1 MSEREFVARR
11 TALGNMLWFNR
22 VLEELGI
29 KHDEY
34 VVPSK
39 VLLGL
44 EKKDATANNVTVV
57 AEAKKR
63 KGVGAAKVVSKKQKA
78 DVVAEVPEESSSN
91 STSTVGSNLVEILAV
106 EEVPLAVGG
115 AALEV
120 PLTALEIPVSTGVAA
135 PEPLA
140 LNLLSSL
147 LGEESFD
154 AEVTPMDPPREVV
167 ASEASPPVEVETNSS
182 SEAKSACAR
191 RGDPTG
197 DVAQPAGENGA
208 GSYDLLWVS

>member
-57 AEAKKR
+57 A
-63 KGVGAAKVVSKKQKA
+63 
-78 DVVAEVPEESSSN
+78 
-91 STSTVGSNLVEILAV
+91 
-106 EEVPLAVGG
+106 
-115 AALEV
+115 
-120 PLTALEIPVSTGVAA
+120 
-135 PEPLA
+135 
-140 LNLLSSL
+140 
-147 LGEESFD
+147 
-154 AEVTPMDPPREVV
+154 
-167 ASEASPPVEVETNSS
+167 
-182 SEAKSACAR
+182 
-191 RGDPTG
+191 
-197 DVAQPAGENGA
+197 
-208 GSYDLLWVS
+208 